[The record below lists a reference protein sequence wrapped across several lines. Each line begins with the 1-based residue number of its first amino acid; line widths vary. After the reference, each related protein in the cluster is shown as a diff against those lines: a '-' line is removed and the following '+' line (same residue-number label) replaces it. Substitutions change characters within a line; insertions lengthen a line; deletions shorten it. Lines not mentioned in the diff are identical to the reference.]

1 VITVDKLQGNSSLHK
16 IVSVTNELIDTVNS
30 SMGIL
35 RTLDNSSLGEI
46 LKYTASD
53 DADVTGEVYTV
64 EIPGLYKIKTIGS
77 GIVSVLIQKHGESEV
92 SGTLVLYTD
101 QESEE
106 VLLSSNDKLLFYVT
120 STRNTYSVSL
130 TLTKGLFS
138 VTQEMLDV
146 VKSNNILLNELKSQ
160 ISTSIESYTKE
171 YEELTKANRDLQN
184 FTNEQLTLMN
194 DTIKEL
200 SDKITE
206 LSGRI

>member
-1 VITVDKLQGNSSLHK
+1 MDKLQGNSSLHK

-30 SMGIL
+30 SMEIL

-46 LKYTASD
+46 VKYTASD

-120 STRNTYSVSL
+120 STRNAYSVSL

-184 FTNEQLTLMN
+184 FANEQLTLMN